1 MAKKIGTAGLNLIKQ
16 FEGFRKAAYLDT
28 GNVPTIGYGTTKGVK
43 MGQVITESQALEFL
57 QRDVASAEN
66 TVNKSVKVP
75 LTQNQFDALVCFVY
89 NVGSGNFNSSTLLK
103 LLNGGQ
109 YDQVDEQLLRW
120 NKDNG
125 KVIDGLTRR
134 RVAEGKLFQTK

>member
-1 MAKKIGTAGLNLIKQ
+1 MKIGAKGIALIKQ
-16 FEGFRKAAYLDT
+16 FEGFKNSAYLDT
-28 GNVPTIGYGTTKGVK
+28 GGVPTIGYGTTKGVK
-43 MGQVITESQALEFL
+43 MGQIITESKAEEYLK
-57 QRDVASAEN
+57 RDVSSAEV

-103 LLNGGQ
+103 LLNAGK
-109 YDQVDEQLLRW
+109 YDQVDDQLLRW

-125 KVIDGLTRR
+125 KVIAGLTRR
-134 RVAEGKLFQTK
+134 RQAEGVLFNTK